1 MPTDETADSSPTDSG
16 TAATVRDLPVRDRG
30 LDENDCPEGEFAD
43 VVVVGARC
51 AGSAAAIAFAR
62 AGRRV
67 VVVDAARFPSDTL
80 STHLLWP
87 AGIAEVAAL
96 GALEK
101 VLALGAPQLRVA
113 YAGGAG
119 QVVRA

>member
-1 MPTDETADSSPTDSG
+1 MPTDEPADSSPTDSDTHA
-16 TAATVRDLPVRDRG
+16 TARG
-30 LDENDCPEGEFAD
+30 LPEHDRAFRENDCAVIDFAD

-51 AGSAAAIAFAR
+51 AGSAAAITFAR

-67 VVVDAARFPSDTL
+67 VVVDSARFPSDTL

-96 GALEK
+96 GALDREI
-101 VLALGAPQLRVA
+101 G
-113 YAGGAG
+113 
-119 QVVRA
+119 RAHV